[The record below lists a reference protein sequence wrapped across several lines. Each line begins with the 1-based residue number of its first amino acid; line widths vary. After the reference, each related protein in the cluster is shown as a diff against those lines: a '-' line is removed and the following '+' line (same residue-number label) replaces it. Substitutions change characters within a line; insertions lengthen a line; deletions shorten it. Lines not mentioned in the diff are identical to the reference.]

1 MGLPSNP
8 EGNQGPTD
16 VSTRRDSSALGQMRL
31 SLRPVLLILRLGL
44 AAVFGYAAWTKL
56 REPWMLFA
64 MSVDA
69 YHVLPEWGAVA
80 VARTLPWAELLLA
93 VLLLAGL
100 WQRVTMPAASLL
112 LAVFFSLMVRS
123 YVRGEAIDCGC
134 FGPGEAIS
142 PITLLRDGGLLA
154 GSLFCTWSAFRR
166 KRMPPISAGTQTS
179 VMAGTGL

>member
-1 MGLPSNP
+1 MALPSKP
-8 EGNQGPTD
+8 A
-16 VSTRRDSSALGQMRL
+16 TRRTFTRAG
-31 SLRPVLLILRLGL
+31 LLILRLGL
-44 AAVFGYAAWTKL
+44 AAEFGYAAWTKL

-80 VARTLPWAELLLA
+80 VARTLPWVELVLA
-93 VLLLAGL
+93 VVLLAGL
-100 WQRVTMPAASLL
+100 WQRVAMPAASAL

-123 YVRGEAIDCGC
+123 YVRGEGIDCGC

-154 GSLFCTWSAFRR
+154 ASLLLTWSAWRG
-166 KRMPPISAGTQTS
+166 KRVVPVA
-179 VMAGTGL
+179 AGTGTSVLAGHGL